1 MKRFNKAYSGS
12 VRRVL
17 SALLILLPIALQAW
31 ADNVSHTYDD
41 LNRLIRSDYGNGT
54 VIDYSY
60 DAAGNRL
67 SKQVHANANQPP
79 VANAGPDQTV
89 RLSSLVTLNGSG
101 SSDPDNGP
109 SALSYAW
116 TKTAGPSAS
125 LSGAS
130 TAKPTFTPNTK
141 GVYSFGLVVND
152 GLLNSNAASVN
163 ITVPTLGDIDQ
174 DGDVDNNDL
183 AKITVTLNKPASG
196 PNDLRD
202 LNGDM
207 KIDALDSR
215 KLVLLCTRPRC
226 ATQ

>member
-17 SALLILLPIALQAW
+17 SALLILLPIAFQAW
-31 ADNVSHTYDD
+31 AENVTHTYDD

-67 SKQVHANANQPP
+67 SKQVKANQPP
-79 VANAGPDQTV
+79 VANVGSDQTV
-89 RLSSLVTLNGSG
+89 RLSSLVALNGSG
-101 SSDPDNGP
+101 SSDPDNAP
-109 SALSYAW
+109 SPLSYAW

-125 LSGAS
+125 LTGAS
-130 TAKPTFTPNTK
+130 TAKPTFTPGTK

-152 GLLNSNAASVN
+152 GLLDSTAASVN

-183 AKITVTLNKPASG
+183 AKITATLNKPANG

-207 KIDALDSR
+207 KLDAR